1 MIAKKR
7 LAVARLWHEGNS
19 FSPLPTTQ
27 ADFERREWFEG
38 AGPLARYRGTGTEL
52 GAVAAFIDANPDWEV
67 QVLRCASAP
76 PGGPVEDVLFERIIA
91 DMLRGLEG
99 GRWDAVYL
107 SLHGALVTQSEPQA
121 DLKLIRRVRGAIGDV
136 VPLGVSFDLH
146 ANISPDLARL
156 VDFASGYK
164 THPHIDMDRTAAI
177 VLAELAR
184 LVAGGTKLHGA
195 VKKIPVLLH
204 SFNMRTAAGPMADTV
219 NEARALCVNGVK
231 DITVFGGFVWGD
243 SPDAG
248 ATALAWAETAGQAQA
263 AADTVAAKL
272 YARRDQFHAALP
284 TPEQGLAQALKT
296 SGLVCVVEPSDNP
309 LSGGIGDTTGLLHAL
324 MEAGIDGEAVFAFLY
339 DPALV
344 QQAKAAGIGSR
355 IAAKLGGRIAPHFGA
370 PIAATAEVVTLTDGR
385 FVNEGPFETGMA
397 VDLGETAV
405 LRVSSKHGGGVKVI
419 VTSSC
424 QAGIDPAYFRLHGI
438 DLDNTRLIAAKA
450 KNHFRAAFVDRAAAI
465 VDVDTPGPAALDL
478 SVLPFR
484 HLPENIEK

>member
-1 MIAKKR
+1 MTKKR

-19 FSPLPTTQ
+19 FSPLPTIL

-52 GAVAAFIDANPDWEV
+52 GAVAAFIDAHADWDV

-76 PGGPVEDVLFERIIA
+76 PGGPVEDALYERIVA
-91 DMLRGLEG
+91 DMLRGLQG
-99 GRWDAVYL
+99 QHWDAVYL
-107 SLHGALVTQSEPQA
+107 SLHGALVAVSEPQA
-121 DLKLIRRVRGAIGDV
+121 DLKLIRRVRAAIGTT
-136 VPLGVSFDLH
+136 PLGVSFDLH
-146 ANISPDLARL
+146 ANISPDLVQL

-164 THPHIDMDRTAAI
+164 THPHVDMDKTAAL
-177 VLAELAR
+177 VLAELER
-184 LVAGGTKLHGA
+184 LAAGDAKRHGA
-195 VKKIPVLLH
+195 VKKIPALLH

-219 NEARALCVNGVK
+219 NEARALCRDGVK

-248 ATALAWAETAGQAQA
+248 AGILSYAETAAQAQA
-263 AADTVAAKL
+263 AADTVAASL
-272 YARRDQFHAALP
+272 YARRMQFQASLP
-284 TPEQGLAQALKT
+284 TPAQGLAQALAT
-296 SGLVCVVEPSDNP
+296 PGLVCVVEPSDNP
-309 LSGGIGDTTGLLHAL
+309 LSGGIGDTTGLLREL
-324 MEAGIDGEAVFAFLY
+324 METRADGEAVFAFLY

-344 QQAKAAGIGSR
+344 QQARTAGIGSR

-370 PIAATAEVVTLTDGR
+370 PVVATVEVVALTDGR

-397 VDLGETAV
+397 VDLGDTAV
-405 LRVSSKHGGGVKVI
+405 LRAGRVKI
-419 VTSSC
+419 IITSSC

-438 DLDNTRLIAAKA
+438 NLAGTRLIAAKA
-450 KNHFRAAFVDRAAAI
+450 KNHFRAAFVDRAAVI
-465 VDVDTPGPAALDL
+465 VDVDTPGPAAFDL

>member
-1 MIAKKR
+1 MTTKKR

-19 FSPLPTTQ
+19 FSPLPTTL

-52 GAVAAFIDANPDWEV
+52 GAVAAFIDANPDWDV

-76 PGGPVEDVLFERIIA
+76 PGGPVEDVLYERIVA
-91 DMLRGLEG
+91 DMLRGLG
-99 GRWDAVYL
+99 DGAWDAVYL
-107 SLHGALVTQSEPQA
+107 SLHGALVAVSEPQA
-121 DLKLIRRVRGAIGDV
+121 DLKLIRRVRDAIGAT
-136 VPLGVSFDLH
+136 PLGVSFDLH
-146 ANISPDLARL
+146 ANISPALPAL

-164 THPHIDMDRTAAI
+164 THPHVDMDRTAAI
-177 VLAELAR
+177 VLAELKR
-184 LVAGGTKLHGA
+184 RVAGGVRLQGA

-219 NEARALCVNGVK
+219 NEAKALCTGPVQ

-248 ATALAWAETAGQAQA
+248 ASILSYAETAAQAQA
-263 AADTVAAKL
+263 VADTMAASL
-272 YARRDQFHAALP
+272 YARRAQFHAALP
-284 TPEQGLAQALKT
+284 TPAQGLKQALAT
-296 SGLVCVVEPSDNP
+296 PGLVCVVEPSDNP
-309 LSGGIGDTTGLLHAL
+309 LSGGIGDTTGLLREL
-324 MEAGIDGEAVFAFLY
+324 METRADGEAVFAFLY

-344 QQAKAAGIGSR
+344 QQAKAAGIGGR

-370 PIAATAEVVTLTDGR
+370 PVAATVEVVALTDGR

-405 LRVSSKHGGGVKVI
+405 LRAGRVKI
-419 VTSSC
+419 IITSSC

-438 DLDNTRLIAAKA
+438 DLESTRLIAAKA
-450 KNHFRAAFVDRAAAI
+450 KNHFRAAFVERAAVI

-484 HLPENIEK
+484 HLPAGMEM

>member
-1 MIAKKR
+1 MTRKKR

-19 FSPLPTTQ
+19 FTPLPTVL

-38 AGPLARYRGTGTEL
+38 AEGLARYRGTGTEL
-52 GAVAAFIDANPDWEV
+52 GAVVAFAEAHPDWEIT
-67 QVLRCASAP
+67 VLRCASAP
-76 PGGPVEDVLFERIIA
+76 PGGPVEDALYERIVA

-99 GRWDAVYL
+99 QQWDAIYL
-107 SLHGALVTQSEPQA
+107 SLHGALVAESEPQA
-121 DLKLIRRVRGAIGDV
+121 DLMLLRRVRAVIGSA

-146 ANISPDLARL
+146 ANISPELPQL
-156 VDFASGYK
+156 IDFGSGYK
-164 THPHIDMDRTAAI
+164 THPHIDMDQTAAR

-184 LVAGGTKLHGA
+184 IVEGGAKLSGAVTKLPA
-195 VKKIPVLLH
+195 LLH

-219 NEARALCVNGVK
+219 NDAKAATTGSVK

-248 ATALAWAETAGQAQA
+248 ASILSWAETATAAKA
-263 AADTVAAKL
+263 AADDIAQKL
-272 YARRDQFHAALP
+272 FARRDAFRTSLP
-284 TPEQGLAQALKT
+284 TPAQGLQAALQKP
-296 SGLVCVVEPSDNP
+296 GLVCVVEPSDNP
-309 LSGGIGDTTGLLHAL
+309 LSGGIGDTTGLLRVL
-324 MEAGIDGEAVFAFLY
+324 LDMKIDGEAVFAFLY
-339 DPALV
+339 DPDLV
-344 QQAKAAGIGSR
+344 QAAKAVGTGATIN
-355 IAAKLGGRIAPHFGA
+355 AKLGGRIAPHFGA
-370 PIAATAEVVTLTDGR
+370 PVEARAEVVTLTDGR

-405 LRVSSKHGGGVKVI
+405 LKVGGVKVI

-438 DLDNTRLIAAKA
+438 DLAKTRLIAAKA
-450 KNHFRAAFVDRAAAI
+450 KNHFRAAFVERAAVI

-484 HLPENIEK
+484 YLPQNIEK

>member
-1 MIAKKR
+1 MTRKKR

-19 FSPLPTTQ
+19 FTPLPTGL

-38 AGPLARYRGTGTEL
+38 NEGLTRYRGTGTEL
-52 GAVAAFIDANPDWEV
+52 GAVIAFDDAHPDWDIS
-67 QVLRCASAP
+67 VLRCASAP
-76 PGGPVEDVLFERIIA
+76 PGGPVEDVLYERIVA

-99 GRWDAVYL
+99 QQWDAIYL
-107 SLHGALVTQSEPQA
+107 SLHGALVTESEPQA
-121 DLKLIRRVRGAIGDV
+121 DLMLIRRVRAVIGGA

-146 ANISPDLARL
+146 ANISPELPQL

-164 THPHIDMDRTAAI
+164 THPHIDMDKTAAR

-184 LVAGGTKLHGA
+184 LSEGGPKRFGTVTKL
-195 VKKIPVLLH
+195 PVLLH

-219 NEARALCVNGVK
+219 NDAKATTKGAVK

-248 ATALAWAETAGQAQA
+248 AGILAWAETATAA
-263 AADTVAAKL
+263 KTAADDIAARL
-272 YARRDQFHAALP
+272 YARREQFRTSLP
-284 TPEQGLAQALKT
+284 TPGEGLTAALQT
-296 SGLVCVVEPSDNP
+296 PGLVCVVEPSDNP
-309 LSGGIGDTTGLLHAL
+309 LSGGIGDTTGLLRAL
-324 MEAGIDGEAVFAFLY
+324 LDMKIDGEAVFAFLY

-344 QQAKAAGIGSR
+344 QAAKAAGIGTT

-370 PIAATAEVVTLTDGR
+370 PVEATSEVVTLTDGR
-385 FVNEGPFETGMA
+385 FVNEGPFETGMP

-405 LRVSSKHGGGVKVI
+405 LKTGNVKVI

-450 KNHFRAAFVDRAAAI
+450 KNHFRAAFVERAAII

-478 SVLPFR
+478 TVLPFR
-484 HLPENIEK
+484 YLPAGVEL